1 MVSFCEWLLP
11 EIFRASMR
19 ALNRTTDDKAWLTDR
34 QLDDL
39 RDQIVR
45 QLGIGREQE
54 KMIQGCSLQTHCWDL
69 LRFWTLSYTGAD
81 ESPTARVQR
90 DPRRPRVARAQATH
104 RAISSHL
111 TAHSPPCYDAIRM
124 NTHSESGKTNLVAIG
139 VLVGVAIT
147 GVWVWKRLSLDIQE
161 YVIDQAIPMAFAGLV
176 IVAALW
182 MLVRVFIRRREQR
195 GERAKLMAAFKR
207 ATVQEKKLEIAFALI
222 EVNGYRAE
230 GLESVTPALRDLF
243 TTTLQQALDDKQHR
257 IRGMAA
263 SYLGVLNDKTVIPLL
278 LVALEDEH
286 AYVRSCAA
294 LGLGRLRASEAKEK
308 LTTAMEEDW
317 DQTVRSRSKEA
328 LERIKQS

>member
-1 MVSFCEWLLP
+1 MS
-11 EIFRASMR
+11 IRA
-19 ALNRTTDDKAWLTDR
+19 
-34 QLDDL
+34 
-39 RDQIVR
+39 
-45 QLGIGREQE
+45 
-54 KMIQGCSLQTHCWDL
+54 
-69 LRFWTLSYTGAD
+69 
-81 ESPTARVQR
+81 
-90 DPRRPRVARAQATH
+90 
-104 RAISSHL
+104 
-111 TAHSPPCYDAIRM
+111 
-124 NTHSESGKTNLVAIG
+124 ESGRTNLVAIG
-139 VLVGVAIT
+139 VLVGVMIA

-176 IVAALW
+176 IAAGLW
-182 MLVRVFIRRREQR
+182 MLVRVYLRRRVQR
-195 GERAKLMAAFKR
+195 GERAKLMAAFER

-230 GLESVTPALRDLF
+230 GLEPITPALRDLF
-243 TTTLQQALDDKQHR
+243 ATTLQQALGDKQHR

-263 SYLGVLNDKTVIPLL
+263 SYLGVLDDKTVIPLL
-278 LVALEDEH
+278 LEALEDEH